1 MNKETAIP
9 YGFLAP
15 KTLLFTVFIAGPLL
29 AVFWM
34 SLYNWNLLGGH
45 RFIGLSN
52 YTEMYGD
59 RQFWRAL
66 ENTVLIGLVL
76 VPVSLLSGFLLAVS
90 LNRPQPGRQFF
101 RLALYM
107 PDVISGVAAATISAW
122 IFNDQYGVLNA
133 VLDRFAALR
142 LPWLS
147 SPFLAMP
154 AVIIASLWIRTG
166 FCMVVYL
173 AALQDI
179 PTEIYE
185 AANLDG
191 AGGWQQIRYV
201 TWPLVRQTTIFLFIT
216 NMIYSFHV
224 FDLVYVMTG
233 GGPAFS
239 TTVLVQYLYDAGFD
253 MQREGYAC
261 AISVGLYLLISLI
274 TIVMWWF
281 TRERQKA

>member
-1 MNKETAIP
+1 MNRELVAP

-15 KTLLFTVFIAGPLL
+15 KTLLFTIFIAGPLI

-34 SLYNWNLLGGH
+34 SLYNWSLLGGH
-45 RFIGLSN
+45 RFIGFSN
-52 YTEMYGD
+52 YTEMFGD
-59 RQFWRAL
+59 REFWRAL
-66 ENTVLIGLVL
+66 QNTVVISSVL
-76 VPVSLLSGFLLAVS
+76 VPVSLLGGFLLAVT
-90 LNRPQPGRQFF
+90 LNRPQPGRRFF
-101 RLALYM
+101 RLVLYL

-133 VLDRFAALR
+133 ALNYFSAPR

-147 SPFLAMP
+147 SPVLAMP
-154 AVIIASLWIRTG
+154 AVITASIWMRTG

-179 PTEIYE
+179 PAEVYE
-185 AANLDG
+185 AAHLDG
-191 AGGWQQIRYV
+191 ADGWQQIRYV

-216 NMIYSFHV
+216 NVIYSFHV

-261 AISVGLYLLISLI
+261 AISVALYLLISLV
-274 TIVMWWF
+274 TILMWLV
-281 TRERQKA
+281 TRNRQKA